1 MALVEREEVL
11 ASLEDMLADA
21 VTGRGKI
28 AIVGGPVATGKT
40 ALLNT
45 LVEDALEHGA
55 LPLTATCSQA
65 ESGLALAVLSQILH
79 NAPLTPEEEERTR
92 NLLHE
97 GARCAMS
104 ADPLADYVDQVD
116 AHIVHALC
124 MVLLEL
130 AERHPLMIVVDDIQ
144 HADRASQLCLAYLA
158 RRLRFAHIL
167 AIFSQSEEAWNAPS
181 LFQTELLRQPHCRR
195 LPLSAL
201 SREGVEIMAADIVG
215 DDTARRFAAD
225 WHVVSGGNPLL
236 VGALIEDHLAAADAA
251 GAPAESEPAAEPDEI
266 AAGDAYR
273 QAVQS
278 CLHRGHPLAARVAR
292 GLAVAGDPGHLD
304 RLLDLDAG
312 VVVQALNALHNA
324 GLVGAD
330 LHLRHPQAR
339 AAVLA
344 DLDRHERTDL
354 HRRAAELAYGQ
365 GAPAAVIAEH
375 LLAASHN
382 GGPWAVPI
390 LEEAARQALSEGRV
404 EPAVDYLRLADGAC
418 TDDQR
423 RATIKTTLVRAEW
436 RLNPSAP
443 AAHLDELTDAMHR
456 GHLRGSDAVVLA
468 KALLWHGRFDDARDV
483 LDHLGRI
490 GTIMDAETV
499 AEIRAARP
507 WLRCSYTPFLAHI
520 PRVTDVSTQAPPSAP
535 VIGRLEAATALAAV
549 LTKGPHPQTLADVER
564 ILRGSRLD
572 DMSMDAVECAL
583 LALIYGERPDLAA
596 PWCDLFFEEAASRR
610 APSRQARL
618 AALRAEISLRQGDLE
633 GAEGLAQMAV
643 RLIPPTSWGVAIGG
657 PLSVLL
663 TTVTAMGRL
672 DEAVQLVNQ
681 PVPEAMLQTRYGLH
695 YLNARGRY
703 HLATGDLGMALRDF
717 QTCGELMG
725 SWSLDA
731 PGLISWRT
739 GAAEALIGMGRPER
753 ARPLLDEHVTRCAPG
768 PVRAR
773 GIGLRL
779 TAAASEPRQRPP
791 LLRRAADMLQASGD
805 QYELARALV
814 DLADAYQAVGELR
827 RARTVARQAQ
837 RIAEECEAVPLVN
850 ALTQGG
856 PGQPAEPPRTESGS
870 GALSEAERRVASLAA
885 VGYTNREIADK
896 LYITVSTVEQH
907 LTRIYRKLNVT
918 RRSDLPAS
926 LEFSTSG

>member
-11 ASLEDMLADA
+11 ASLEDLLADA

-28 AIVGGPVATGKT
+28 AIVSGAVASGKT

-55 LPLTATCSQA
+55 LALTASCSQS
-65 ESGLALAVLSQILH
+65 ETGLALAVLSQILH
-79 NAPLTPEEEERTR
+79 NAPLTPDEEERTR

-104 ADPLADYVDQVD
+104 ADPLADHVDQVD

-130 AERHPLMIVVDDIQ
+130 AERHPLMIVVDDVQ
-144 HADRASQLCLAYLA
+144 HADRASLLCLAYLA

-167 AIFSQSEEAWNAPS
+167 AIFSQSEETWNAPT

-195 LPLSAL
+195 FQLSPL
-201 SREGVEIMAADIVG
+201 SREGVEIMTSDVVG
-215 DDTARRFAAD
+215 DGLARRLASD
-225 WHVVSGGNPLL
+225 WHAASGGNPLL
-236 VGALIEDHLAAADAA
+236 VNALLEDHTAAARPDQ
-251 GAPAESEPAAEPDEI
+251 EPDEI
-266 AAGDAYR
+266 AVGDGYR
-273 QAVQS
+273 QAVLS
-278 CLHRGHPLAARVAR
+278 CLRRAHPRLSRVAR
-292 GLAVAGDPGHLD
+292 GLAVLGEPDFLD
-304 RLLDLDAG
+304 RLLDLEAG
-312 VVVQALNALHNA
+312 FVVQALHSLQVA
-324 GLVGAD
+324 GLVGTD
-330 LHLRHPQAR
+330 LRFRHEEAR

-344 DLDRHERTDL
+344 DLDVPDRVDL
-354 HRRAAELAYGQ
+354 HRRAAEIAYGQ
-365 GAPAAVIAEH
+365 GAAASVVAEH
-375 LLAASHN
+375 LLTASHN
-382 GGPWAVPI
+382 GGPWAVSV

-404 EPAVDYLRLADGAC
+404 EPAVDYLRLADRAC

-443 AAHLDELTDAMHR
+443 AAHLDALTDAMHK

-483 LDHLGRI
+483 LDHIGRI
-490 GTIMDAETV
+490 GSIMDAETV

-520 PRVTDVSTQAPPSAP
+520 PRVTDVSIQSPPSSA
-535 VIGRLEAATALAAV
+535 VIGRLEAATALAGV
-549 LTKGPHPQTLADVER
+549 LTKGPRPETLADVER
-564 ILRGSRLD
+564 ILRSSRLD

-583 LALIYGERPDLAA
+583 LALIYAERPDKAA
-596 PWCDLFFEEAASRR
+596 PWCDLFIEEAGTRR

-633 GAEGLAQMAV
+633 GAESLAQMAL
-643 RLIPPTSWGVAIGG
+643 RLIPASSWGVAVGG

-663 TTVTAMGRL
+663 SAVVAMGRL
-672 DEAVQLVNQ
+672 DEAVQVVGH
-681 PVPEAMLQTRYGLH
+681 PVPESMLQTRYGLH

-703 HLATGDLGMALRDF
+703 HLATGDHVMALRDF

-725 SWSLDA
+725 SWSLDS
-731 PGLISWRT
+731 PGLVSWRT
-739 GAAEALIGMGRPER
+739 GAAEALVALGRPER
-753 ARPLLDEHVTRCAPG
+753 ARPLLEEHLAKATPG
-768 PVRAR
+768 PSRSR
-773 GIGLRL
+773 GIGTRL
-779 TAAASEPRQRPP
+779 MAAASEPRQRPP

-837 RIAEECEAVPLVN
+837 RIAEECEAVPLVR
-850 ALTQGG
+850 ALSPDEQAE
-856 PGQPAEPPRTESGS
+856 PAQPARTTAEAGA
-870 GALSEAERRVASLAA
+870 ALSEAERRVAALAA

-918 RRSDLPAS
+918 RRSDLPAG
-926 LEFSTSG
+926 LEFSVSG